1 MKNFKCFVTDIYS
14 HTKSAELKW
23 PIGIKRISP
32 SEGVPPSEINRLLEK
47 TRAMSEAEQ
56 ARGDCSFLI
65 TLAEEMLEVCDAAD
79 AGDWKACY
87 DELGDAAAVIIRAM
101 ELIHPRTQET

>member
-14 HTKSAELKW
+14 HTKSAEAKW

-47 TRAMSEAEQ
+47 ARAMSEVEQ
-56 ARGDCSFLI
+56 ARGDCSLLI
-65 TLAEEMLEVCDAAD
+65 TLSEEMLEACDAAD